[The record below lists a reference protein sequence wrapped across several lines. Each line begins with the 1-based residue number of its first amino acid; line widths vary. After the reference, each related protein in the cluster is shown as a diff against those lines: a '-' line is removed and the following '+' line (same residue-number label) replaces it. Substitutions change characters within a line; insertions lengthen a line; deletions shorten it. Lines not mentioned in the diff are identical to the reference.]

1 MGRGFIL
8 LVALWPAA
16 CCVATDQA
24 TAVVDGDDVVVN
36 ASSVRITRGGREVLL
51 VGVQDIGVKK
61 GAAFYDM
68 QFGMFD
74 IREDDDAF
82 VFGSALRVTESTDKS
97 VSFDVVVDED
107 AIASGSV
114 RGDGGGLLLQ
124 IDASGDD
131 DRVIV
136 TTSCAPDHHFLGL
149 GAQTHDVDHRGQIVP
164 LWVSEQGV
172 GKADSDELPVV
183 WQLLGRRHTTHVP
196 MPAFVRSDAVA
207 VVVDTSAFS
216 RFDLC
221 ATAEALTSFEVWEPS
236 ARLRIFARDSVRR
249 AQQAMTGFLGRPRVL
264 PPWALAPWNDAIFSA
279 DDVAAFAAFL
289 RAEEIPSSVLWS
301 EDWRGGRFS
310 GDTYRLDEDWR
321 LDAAQYP
328 DYPALIDTLTSSG
341 FVHQLYF
348 NTFLTNSGDVFD
360 EVTSA
365 GHDLRLSSTG
375 GSALFA
381 GADRDFSPTALLDLT
396 NPAARTYMKEEHLK
410 PTLALGARSWMAD
423 FAEWMPVDDIALAS
437 GEDPALV
444 HNRYPELWQSLNRE
458 ALEEAGVVDDGVVF
472 VRSGHLKSP
481 PLTDVLWAGDQ
492 RTSFDDDDGLPT
504 VLPIGI
510 GAATTGFAF
519 FTHDIGGY
527 QSSTNDPTTKELW
540 FRWTELGA
548 FTPVMR
554 THHGTHAAL
563 NHNLR
568 TDLESTAHWKR
579 YAEIHVRLYPY
590 LRALMIAATRD
601 DGGDDD
607 DDDGDVG
614 AGLGPLPMWVPL
626 PLLFASDPEVWS
638 IKDEVMLGPSLLIAP
653 VVVEGALTRSVM
665 LPGGRWVA
673 FPMPGAPAGSL
684 GASRAEFSGPV
695 VVDVDAALGE
705 IPVFMPAGAIV
716 PLTALPAQTLREVAG
731 DAIADLSSTNGDR
744 VVVVALGAAG
754 VFVEEDGSSY
764 TLDGD
769 GLTPPFGV
777 DGEGGIDVVGDTQ
790 LTAPG
795 LTFTLRAHPATRTT
809 RVLFRGAKRPWPS
822 SLPLAAPSPGPSPA
836 WSSRASCGATRASTR
851 MRSTSSSARSRS
863 PVSSS
868 AACSRARAC
877 RSCRPAWAGWCSRRS
892 SGSSSPTAATSS
904 PCAASGRRVGS
915 CSFRWCPWPPRCWP
929 RSSSTSRSPRASRPG
944 SW

>member
-1 MGRGFIL
+1 MRVG
-8 LVALWPAA
+8 PA
-16 CCVATDQA
+16 
-24 TAVVDGDDVVVN
+24 
-36 ASSVRITRGGREVLL
+36 
-51 VGVQDIGVKK
+51 DIGVKK
-61 GAAFYDM
+61 GTAFYDM

-82 VFGSALRVTESTDKS
+82 VFGAALRITTASDKS
-97 VSFDVVVDED
+97 IAFDVVSDE
-107 AIASGSV
+107 ATIATGSV
-114 RGDGGGLLLQ
+114 QESAGGLLLE
-124 IDASGDD
+124 IAATGEA
-131 DRVIV
+131 DRVV
-136 TTSCAPDHHFLGL
+136 VGTSCAADHHFLGL

-172 GKADSDELPVV
+172 GKSDSDELPIV

-196 MPAFVRSDAVA
+196 MPAMVRSDAVA
-207 VVVDTSAFS
+207 VVVDTSAFA

-221 ATAEALTSFEVWEPS
+221 ASDPERASFEVWEPT
-236 ARLRIFARDSVRR
+236 ARVRVFARDDVRR

-264 PPWALAPWNDAIFSA
+264 PPYALAPWNDAIFSA
-279 DDVAAFAAFL
+279 DDVTAFAAFL

-321 LDAAQYP
+321 LDPAQYP

-365 GHDLRLSSTG
+365 GHDLRLSSSG
-375 GSALFA
+375 ASALFA

-410 PTLALGARSWMAD
+410 PALALGARSWMAD
-423 FAEWMPVDDIALAS
+423 FAEWMPVDDIALSS

-458 ALEEAGVVDDGVVF
+458 ALTEAGVVDDSVVF

-504 VLPIGI
+504 VLPIAI
-510 GAATTGFAF
+510 GTAATGFAF

-527 QSSTNDPTTKELW
+527 QSSTNDPTSKELW
-540 FRWTELGA
+540 FRWAELGA

-563 NHNLR
+563 NHSLA

-590 LRALMIAATRD
+590 LRALMIAATRN
-601 DGGDDD
+601 
-607 DDDGDVG
+607 DDDGA
-614 AGLGPLPMWVPL
+614 AGLGPLPMWIPL
-626 PLLFASDPEVWS
+626 PLLFANDEPVWS
-638 IKDEVMLGPSLLIAP
+638 VKDEVMLGPSLLLAP
-653 VVVEGALTRSVM
+653 VVVEGALTRSVT
-665 LPGGRWVA
+665 LPSGRWVA
-673 FPMPGAPAGSL
+673 FPMPGSPAGSL
-684 GASRAEFSGPV
+684 GASRESFSGPA

-705 IPVFMPAGAIV
+705 IPVFMPAGGIV

-731 DAIADLSSTNGDR
+731 DAIADLSSTTGDR
-744 VVVVALGAAG
+744 VVVIALGAAG
-754 VFVEEDGSSY
+754 SFIEEDGSAY
-764 TLDGD
+764 TLEGT
-769 GLTPPFGV
+769 GLELPA
-777 DGEGGIDVVGDTQ
+777 DADEEGAVVVVGDATVS
-790 LTAPG
+790 G
-795 LTFTLRAHPATRTT
+795 SGFTLTLGGHPATRST
-809 RVLFRGAKRPWPS
+809 RLLFR
-822 SLPLAAPSPGPSPA
+822 
-836 WSSRASCGATRASTR
+836 
-851 MRSTSSSARSRS
+851 
-863 PVSSS
+863 
-868 AACSRARAC
+868 
-877 RSCRPAWAGWCSRRS
+877 
-892 SGSSSPTAATSS
+892 
-904 PCAASGRRVGS
+904 
-915 CSFRWCPWPPRCWP
+915 
-929 RSSSTSRSPRASRPG
+929 
-944 SW
+944 